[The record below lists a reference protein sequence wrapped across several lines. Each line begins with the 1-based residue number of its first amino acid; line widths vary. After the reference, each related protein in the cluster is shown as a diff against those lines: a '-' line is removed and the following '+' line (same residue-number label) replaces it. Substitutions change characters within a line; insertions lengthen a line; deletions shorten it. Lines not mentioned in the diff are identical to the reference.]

1 MGINMV
7 FAVIDLDVM
16 AEYNW
21 KNSEKNHH
29 TDEGGE

>member
-7 FAVIDLDVM
+7 FAVMDLHVM
-16 AEYNW
+16 AKYNW
-21 KNSEKNHH
+21 KKSEKNHH